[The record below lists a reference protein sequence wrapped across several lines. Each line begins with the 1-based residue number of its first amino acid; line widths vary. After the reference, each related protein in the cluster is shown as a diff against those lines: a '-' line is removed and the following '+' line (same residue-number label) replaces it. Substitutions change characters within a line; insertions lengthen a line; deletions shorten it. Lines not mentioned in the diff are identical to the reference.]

1 MANKRNLKKEIN
13 FLAEELVTNCFLSSA
28 FLNGSDDEK
37 FDELIGRILDM
48 QGEFLSRANHPNVT
62 KNAKIV
68 KEYYKTLLADFDKN
82 VGEILIE
89 LDTLNQ
95 K

>member
-13 FLAEELVTNCFLSSA
+13 FLAEEL
-28 FLNGSDDEK
+28 NGNEDEK

-48 QGEFLSRANHPNVT
+48 QGEFISRVSHPNGT
-62 KNAKIV
+62 KNPKLV
-68 KEYYKTLLADFDKN
+68 KEYYKSLIADFDKN